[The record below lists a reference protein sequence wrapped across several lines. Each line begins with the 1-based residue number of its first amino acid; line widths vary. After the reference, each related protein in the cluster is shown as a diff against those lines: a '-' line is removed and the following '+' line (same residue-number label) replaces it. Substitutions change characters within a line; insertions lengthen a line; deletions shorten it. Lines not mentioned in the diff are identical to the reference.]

1 MIGRS
6 LAALMLLAVAGAGSA
21 GQQPART
28 PPNIVLIQADDL
40 GFGDVGAYGQKRF
53 ETPALDRL
61 AREGRASRSTTA
73 AARSVRRPRAR

>member
-6 LAALMLLAVAGAGSA
+6 LAALMLLAVAGAGNA

-53 ETPALDRL
+53 ETPGLDRL
-61 AREGRASRSTTA
+61 AREGTRFTHCLLYTSDA
-73 AARSVRRPRAR
+73 ADEL